1 MMYRLLIPL
10 LLIFYHAGFAQADR
24 SFTFQR
30 SIPGTFTDF
39 TVDNLGN
46 LYLISQNGQLK
57 KYSPTGDSMAVFNN
71 LRRYGKL
78 HSVDISN
85 PLKLLLY
92 YRDFQTVV
100 ILDRFLNTRSTV
112 DLRKAGLYQVKAVA
126 QSYDNNIWIYD
137 EQESKLK
144 KVGDDGHI
152 LDQSTDF
159 RLLFDSVPSP
169 AYIIDQNKQ
178 LYLYDSSKGVYIFDY
193 YGAFK
198 KRIQFTGWTDFAVI
212 NQTILGRD
220 GKFLYRY
227 EPGTLDLKQFPL
239 PVYMLAAKKIVLGP
253 SALYTLDE
261 KGINVYAYP

>member
-1 MMYRLLIPL
+1 MIKRLLIPFFL
-10 LLIFYHAGFAQADR
+10 LLSTWVIAQTDR
-24 SFTFQR
+24 SFAFQR
-30 SIPGTFTDF
+30 SVPGNFSDF

-46 LYLISQNGQLK
+46 LYLVNQNGQLK
-57 KYSPTGDSMAVFNN
+57 KYSPAGDSMAVFNN

-100 ILDRFLNTRSTV
+100 ILDRLLNTRSTV
-112 DLRKAGLYQVKAVA
+112 DLRRAGLYQVKAVA
-126 QSYDNNIWIYD
+126 QSYDNNIWVYD

-152 LDQSTDF
+152 LDQTTDF

-178 LYLYDSSKGVYIFDY
+178 LYLYDTGKGVYIFDY
-193 YGAFK
+193 YGAFR

-220 GKFLYRY
+220 SKYLYRY
-227 EPGTLDLKQFPL
+227 EPGTLDLKQFAL
-239 PVYMLAAKKIVLGP
+239 PAFMLAAKKIVLGAT
-253 SALYTLDE
+253 ALYILDE
-261 KGINVYAYP
+261 TGIKVYAYP

>member
-1 MMYRLLIPL
+1 MKNCLLITL
-10 LLIFYHAGFAQADR
+10 LALFSTLCYAQGER

-30 SIPGTFTDF
+30 SFPGSFSDF

-46 LYLISQNGQLK
+46 LYLVSQNGQLK
-57 KYSPTGDSMAVFNN
+57 KNSPQGDSLGVFNN

-85 PLKLLLY
+85 PLKVLLY

-112 DLRKAGLYQVKAVA
+112 DLRRVGLYQVKAVA

-144 KVGDDGHI
+144 KVGDDGRI
-152 LDQSTDF
+152 LDQTTDF

-169 AYIIDQNKQ
+169 TNIIDQNKQ
-178 LYLYDSSKGVYIFDY
+178 LYLYDSAKGVYIFDY
-193 YGAFK
+193 YGGFR
-198 KRIQFTGWTDFAVI
+198 KRIQFTGWTDFTVI
-212 NQTILGRD
+212 NQMILGRD
-220 GKFLYRY
+220 GKYLYRY
-227 EPGTLDLKQFPL
+227 EPGTLDLKQFLL
-239 PVYMLAAKKIVLGP
+239 PSMMLAAKKIVLGAT
-253 SALYTLDE
+253 ALYTLDE
-261 KGINVYAYP
+261 SGINMYAYP